1 MKENV
6 FLLLTL
12 IFSFGMLH
20 YLLVIDRHVALYAL
34 YFLLL
39 TTANRGWRPPYKQN
53 RKWKPKTA

>member
-6 FLLLTL
+6 ILLLTL
-12 IFSFGMLH
+12 TFSFGMLH

-39 TTANRGWRPPYKQN
+39 TTANRGWRPPYN
-53 RKWKPKTA
+53 RSI